1 MGAVINVQRLWA
13 VIEKAPRSLIHH
25 RISINQS
32 RLRTGADSG
41 SALPRCST
49 AVTSEGSY
57 AKRHVTNVKGGVAA
71 SVCSV
76 CTSKPRR
83 RLCRLPQLAKKKKTA
98 KKKKRDWMLMRR
110 DLRAT
115 GKIKVTF
122 YWEFLSLS
130 KMILRF
136 LPAAVCF
143 FFFPTLTAL
152 SVYFLFFPWCCLLFA
167 DGRRLAPARAKVQ
180 PIAKLNRSREINVF
194 CAL

>member
-1 MGAVINVQRLWA
+1 MELCLPPFQTKCQAHVQRGADTATGEMGAVINVQRLWA

-41 SALPRCST
+41 SALPLCST

-83 RLCRLPQLAKKKKTA
+83 RLSRLLQLAKKKTA
-98 KKKKRDWMLMRR
+98 KKKSRDWMLMRC

-122 YWEFLSLS
+122 Y
-130 KMILRF
+130 
-136 LPAAVCF
+136 
-143 FFFPTLTAL
+143 
-152 SVYFLFFPWCCLLFA
+152 
-167 DGRRLAPARAKVQ
+167 
-180 PIAKLNRSREINVF
+180 
-194 CAL
+194 

>member
-25 RISINQS
+25 RVSINQS
-32 RLRTGADSG
+32 RLRTGADWG

-76 CTSKPRR
+76 RSSKPRR
-83 RLCRLPQLAKKKKTA
+83 RLSRLPQLARKKKQQGE
-98 KKKKRDWMLMRR
+98 KKKRDWMLMRR
-110 DLRAT
+110 DLRAP

-122 YWEFLSLS
+122 CWEFLSLS

-136 LPAAVCF
+136 LPAAVDF
-143 FFFPTLTAL
+143 FSPSLTAL

-180 PIAKLNRSREINVF
+180 PIAKLNRSREMNVF
-194 CAL
+194 YTL